1 MSEVTSAL
9 ITGFCFGVL
18 FCTTFIR
25 WDLKGKRIIDKELK
39 E

>member
-9 ITGFCFGVL
+9 ITGFFLGIL

-25 WDLKGKRIIDKELK
+25 LHLKGKQIIDKEL
-39 E
+39 EE